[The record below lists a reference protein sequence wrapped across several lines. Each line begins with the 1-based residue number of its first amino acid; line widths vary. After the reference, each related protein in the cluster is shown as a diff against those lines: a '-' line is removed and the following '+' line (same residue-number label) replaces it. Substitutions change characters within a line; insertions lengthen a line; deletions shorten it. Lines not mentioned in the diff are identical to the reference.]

1 MGNMTTIQ
9 LQQTVLQEV
18 VSLMDNEKAMQKLQR
33 FLSKLK
39 QKEEANAKAEE
50 MTAAEKEEILND
62 IREGLRELKLAR
74 EGKIK
79 LQSAREFLHEL
90 RG

>member
-33 FLSKLK
+33 FLNKLK

-62 IREGLRELKLAR
+62 IREGLRELKLVR
-74 EGKIK
+74 EGKLKPRPIEE
-79 LQSAREFLHEL
+79 LLHEL
-90 RG
+90 

>member
-1 MGNMTTIQ
+1 MTTIQ
-9 LQQTVLQEV
+9 LQKTVLQEV
-18 VSLMDNEKAMQKLQR
+18 VALLDNQEAMRKLQE
-33 FLSKLK
+33 FLASLK
-39 QKEEANAKAEE
+39 KAEAAKPE
-50 MTAAEKEEILND
+50 MSAAEKEEILDD

-74 EGKIK
+74 EGKIE